1 MRTTAMATDDYTREP
16 PMSPPVPTARL
27 SLGARALYMLLFAIV
42 FWILCWTLAITA
54 IAQLGLT
61 VLAARPN
68 ADVARFGAGLA
79 MYSRQIIEF
88 LTFVNDRIPYP
99 FSEWPA
105 P

>member
-1 MRTTAMATDDYTREP
+1 MTTDDPIREP
-16 PMSPPVPTARL
+16 PISPPVPTSRP
-27 SLGARALYMLLFAIV
+27 SLGARTLYMLLFALV

-68 ADVARFGAGLA
+68 ADVARFGAGLGA
-79 MYSRQIIEF
+79 YSRQIIEF
-88 LTFVNDRIPYP
+88 LTFASDRIPYP